1 MTTQMLP
8 HLARKAGK
16 RDRGGVVAALAEAF
30 DDDPVFRW
38 ASPDGERR
46 WRVLPAFFALAVE
59 AFAEHDETW
68 CTRDGVSGAA
78 IWAPSGAEPMTE
90 ADGEHFAALCAE
102 TAGPDA
108 DRWVE
113 LIALLDDNHPHHTDH
128 HYLWL
133 LGVRPARQGC
143 GHGSALLRAVLDE
156 ADRTGSPAYLEATS
170 KDNRRL
176 YERHGFRVTGEM
188 AAVGGPPLWAMWRE
202 PQEPPAL
209 WASHRC

>member
-1 MTTQMLP
+1 MSTQMLSN
-8 HLARKAGK
+8 LARKAGK

-38 ASPDGERR
+38 ASPDDERR
-46 WRVLPAFFALAVE
+46 RRTLPDFFSLALE

-68 CTRDGVSGAA
+68 CTNDGVSGAA
-78 IWAPSGAEPMTE
+78 IWAPAGVEPMTE
-90 ADGEHFAALCAE
+90 TDGELFATLCAE
-102 TAGPDA
+102 AAGPDA
-108 DRWVE
+108 DRWLE

-133 LGVRPARQGC
+133 LGIRPAQQGC
-143 GHGSALLRAVLDE
+143 GHGSALLRTVLDD

-202 PQEPPAL
+202 PQ
-209 WASHRC
+209 